1 MAAPCY
7 GPLLLWDGPE
17 KQLSCPPL
25 PAIKLHF
32 LEPTHIPL
40 CRAQVLTAGLGRACG
55 LKATHVPG
63 DERWWSCSQPVPAPS
78 SLPDPHRRVAQ

>member
-32 LEPTHIPL
+32 SEPTHIPL
-40 CRAQVLTAGLGRACG
+40 YQAQVLTAGLGRACG

-63 DERWWSCSQPVPAPS
+63 DLRPAHAGTFITP
-78 SLPDPHRRVAQ
+78 